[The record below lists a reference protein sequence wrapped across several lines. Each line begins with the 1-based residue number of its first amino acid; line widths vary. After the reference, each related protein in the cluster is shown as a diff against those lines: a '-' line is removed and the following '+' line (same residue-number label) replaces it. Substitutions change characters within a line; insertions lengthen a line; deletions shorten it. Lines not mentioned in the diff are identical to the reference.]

1 MPEQIQMRESR
12 EVQKTIAYTCA
23 AVNYLPKVRKLFA
36 SIRTHHPEFEL
47 VLALADELPP
57 SVELIEP
64 TVDRVLTPY
73 NLNIHDV
80 RQWIFYHDVVE
91 LSTAIKP
98 FALQKLLAE
107 EGVARV
113 VYFDPDMILFSRI
126 DDILEVLDTNNI
138 ALTPHQVVP
147 ELTVE
152 AIRDNE
158 IGSLKHGVFNLGFIA
173 VRNTNE
179 GKRFAAWWADRL
191 YHFCVADVANGLF
204 TDQKWINFAP
214 IYFDGVHILKSPRF
228 NVATWNLTTR
238 KITGDLDNGLAV
250 NGEPLGFYHFTGFD
264 SGAHR
269 VMAIKNGADSP
280 AVLDLIQWYEN
291 QTRDDANDPLCR
303 LPWGFANYE
312 GGGKISKDARRLY
325 RAREDLRR
333 AFPDPFSTLSNESF
347 QRWHERE
354 FGESIISNGQS
365 NPLGRSTSV
374 SSGLRRVARAVA
386 RYAAEPTYRAEIHRT
401 LKRIFQQ
408 EGFSALLRFFFIRR

>member
-1 MPEQIQMRESR
+1 MTDQIHMRETKGI
-12 EVQKTIAYTCA
+12 QKTIAYTCA

-36 SIRTHHPEFEL
+36 SIRAYHPEFEL
-47 VLALADELPP
+47 VLALADELP
-57 SVELIEP
+57 SVVALNEP
-64 TVDRVLTPY
+64 TIDRVLTSY
-73 NLNIHDV
+73 DFGIRDV
-80 RQWIFYHDVVE
+80 RQWIFFHDVVE

-98 FALQKLLAE
+98 FALQTLLAE

-126 DDILEVLDTNNI
+126 DDILEELDTNNI

-173 VRNTNE
+173 VSNTNE
-179 GKRFAAWWADRL
+179 SKRFADWWADRL

-214 IYFDGVHILKSPRF
+214 IYFEGVHILKSPRF

-280 AVLDLIQWYEN
+280 AVLDLIRWYEE
-291 QTRDDANDPLCR
+291 QTRDDANDPLSR
-303 LPWGFANYE
+303 LPWGYANYE
-312 GGGKISKDARRLY
+312 GGGKISKEARRLY

-333 AFPDPFSTLSNESF
+333 AFPDPFSTLLNENF
-347 QRWHERE
+347 KRWHERE
-354 FGESIISNGQS
+354 FGVSVVSNGQS
-365 NPLGRSTSV
+365 KSLGSSV
-374 SSGLRRVARAVA
+374 SISSGLRRVARATA

-408 EGFSALLRFFFIRR
+408 EGLSALLRFFFIRR